1 MKINLAEI
9 ELSFFETLILSKLIS
24 TESQILETWKLIA
37 LYSDENGIFSLKALQ
52 MLLSRLR
59 KKLKDSG
66 LGNRALR
73 SERSIGYKLTIS
85 LILN

>member
-37 LYSDENGIFSLKALQ
+37 LYSDENGILV
-52 MLLSRLR
+52 
-59 KKLKDSG
+59 
-66 LGNRALR
+66 
-73 SERSIGYKLTIS
+73 
-85 LILN
+85 